1 MRVLRVVCLLII
13 LPARVA
19 AQQDLT
25 RYVDP
30 FIGTGGHGHTFP
42 GATMPFG
49 MVQLSP
55 DTRLTGWDGCSGY
68 HYSDSLIY
76 GFSHTHLSGTG
87 ISDYGDVLVMPTVG
101 EIFLNAT
108 PDANRKGYAATFSH
122 QNETARPG
130 YYAVKLDNNISV
142 ELTST
147 LRAGLHRYTY
157 PSTEQANII
166 FDLTHRDQVLESYL
180 RFTSRKT
187 FVGWRISRAW
197 AKDQVVYFAGEFSQP
212 VSAWGIS
219 IDDHVQQNLQE
230 AHGPNLK
237 AYVTFEPGSPPI
249 LVKIAISAVSTGGAQ
264 RNLNAEVPD
273 WNFDRVK
280 ADADRAWN
288 KELNKIQAAGGT
300 EAQLKTFYTALY
312 HTMLAP
318 NLFMDVDGRYR
329 GRDFAP
335 HQAKGFENY
344 TVFSLWDTFRAA
356 HPLYTII
363 DQKRTRDFI
372 QTFLAQYQQGGRLP
386 VWELAANETD
396 TMIGYHAVS
405 VIADA
410 AAKGINGFDLNLAFE
425 AMKHS
430 AELSHYGLGAYN
442 RQGYIELEDE
452 KESVSKTLEYAY
464 DDWCIAQVAQKL
476 GRTDDYERY
485 LRRAQFY
492 RNMFDR
498 DSGFMR
504 PRSNGGWLARFDPR
518 EVSFN
523 FTEANSWQYTFF
535 APQDIS
541 GLIALM
547 GGKEKFAHRLD
558 ELFTTESKTTG
569 REQADITGLIGQY
582 AHGNEPSHHV
592 AYLYDYVE
600 APSETQYRVRQI
612 MDKFYTPQ
620 PDGLIGN
627 EDCGQMSAWYV
638 LSAAGFYPVTP
649 GSPVYAIGTPLF
661 PEIRFRLE
669 NGKEFV
675 IKANGV
681 SDKNIYIQSATL
693 NGRRRAIP
701 FLGHRDLMAGGQL
714 VFEMG
719 PRASQWG
726 RSPYDAPISKI
737 SDNYFVPTPVIR
749 TSGKTF
755 KDRLEVSLVTA
766 PPSLRVFDGP
776 VDGSVLM
783 GNKLEIHYTTDG
795 SEPNHGSTL
804 FTEPFFI
811 DRTTTV
817 KARAYDAMGSSLVAT
832 GTFHKISQNWTIKLL
847 SKYNRQYT
855 AGGDGGLIDGV
866 RGTTNFGDGAWQGY
880 QGQDLVAVVDLGKTQ
895 NVSKLGVGFLQNV
908 ESWIWMPRS
917 VDFEISTDGVNFVRA
932 LSLTNDISDKDYGA
946 IVKDLVGTISPQSAR
961 YIRVTAHTYGK
972 IPAWHPGAGDEA
984 FIFADEI
991 IIE

>member
-1 MRVLRVVCLLII
+1 
-13 LPARVA
+13 
-19 AQQDLT
+19 
-25 RYVDP
+25 
-30 FIGTGGHGHTFP
+30 
-42 GATMPFG
+42 MPFG

-87 ISDYGDVLVMPTVG
+87 ISDYGDVLLMPTVG
-101 EIFLNAT
+101 EVFLNAT
-108 PDANRKGYAATFSH
+108 PDAKNRKGYAATFSH
-122 QNETARPG
+122 QNETAGPG
-130 YYAVKLDNNISV
+130 YYGVKLDNNISV
-142 ELTST
+142 ELTTT
-147 LRAGLHRYTY
+147 LRAGLHRYTF
-157 PSTEQANII
+157 PATDQANII
-166 FDLTHRDQVLESYL
+166 FDLTHRDQVLESYF
-180 RFTSRKT
+180 RFTGGNS
-187 FVGWRISRAW
+187 FIGWRISRAW
-197 AKDQVVYFAGEFSQP
+197 AKDQVVYFAGEFSQGF
-212 VSAWGIS
+212 SSWGIS
-219 IDDHVQQNLQE
+219 VDDQVQQGLQE
-230 AHGPNLK
+230 ARGRNVK
-237 AYVTFEPGSPPI
+237 AFVTFDPGRGPI
-249 LVKIAISAVSTGGAQ
+249 LVKVAISAVSTGGAQ
-264 RNLNAEVPD
+264 RNLYAEIPD
-273 WNFDRVK
+273 WDFDKVK
-280 ADADRAWN
+280 ADANRAWN
-288 KELNKIQAAGGT
+288 KELSKIQASGGS

-318 NLFMDVDGRYR
+318 NLYMDVDGRYR

-335 HQAKGFENY
+335 HTAKGFENY

-372 QTFLAQYQQGGRLP
+372 NTFLAQYQQGGRLP

-410 AAKGINGFDLNLAFE
+410 AAKDIGGFDLKLAFE

-430 AELSHYGLGAYN
+430 AELNQKGLRAYIN
-442 RQGYIELEDE
+442 HGYLELEDE
-452 KESVSKTLEYAY
+452 NESVSKTLEYAY

-476 GRTDDYERY
+476 GRTDDFDRY
-485 LRRAQFY
+485 LQRAKFY
-492 RNMFDR
+492 QNMFDR
-498 DSGFMR
+498 KSGFMR

-541 GLIALM
+541 GLIQLM
-547 GGKEKFAHRLD
+547 GGKEKFVHKLD
-558 ELFTTESKTTG
+558 ELFTTESTTTG
-569 REQADITGLIGQY
+569 REQADITGLMGQY

-592 AYLYDYVE
+592 AYLYDYVNQ
-600 APSETQYRVRQI
+600 PWKTQFRVREI

-649 GSPVYAIGTPLF
+649 GSKIYAIGSPLF
-661 PEIRFRLE
+661 REIRFRLE
-669 NGKEFV
+669 NGKQFV

-693 NGRRRAIP
+693 NGRPYPIL
-701 FLGHRDLMAGGQL
+701 FLPHQTLMAGGQL

-719 PRASQWG
+719 PRPSFWG
-726 RSPYDAPISKI
+726 RGTIEMPPVSKI
-737 SDNYFVPTPVIR
+737 PANSFVPSPAIITA
-749 TSGKTF
+749 GKTF
-755 KDRLEVSLVTA
+755 KDRLEVSLEA
-766 PPSLRVFDGP
+766 AS
-776 VDGSVLM
+776 
-783 GNKLEIHYTTDG
+783 NNLEVRYTTDG
-795 SEPNHGSTL
+795 SEPDHNSPL
-804 FTEPFFI
+804 FTQPFFI

-817 KARAYDAMGSSLVAT
+817 KARAFKVLSGLIDARAAMLEQVPGSSLVTT

-855 AGGDGGLIDGV
+855 AGGDAGLIDGV
-866 RGTTNFGDGAWQGY
+866 RGSTNFGDGAWQGY
-880 QGQDLVAVVDLGKTQ
+880 QSQDLIAVVDLGKMQ
-895 NVSKLGVGFLQNV
+895 PVAKLGAGFLQNV

-917 VDFEISTDGVNFVRA
+917 VDFEISTDGVNFVHV
-932 LSLTNDISDKDYGA
+932 LSLTNDISDREYGA
-946 IVKDLVGTISPQSAR
+946 IVKDMAGTIAPQPAR
-961 YIRVTAHTYGK
+961 FIKITAHNYGK
-972 IPAWHPGAGDEA
+972 IPAWHPGAGDDA

>member
-1 MRVLRVVCLLII
+1 MPAVLCLLLLMSLRI
-13 LPARVA
+13 V

-25 RYVDP
+25 RFVDP
-30 FIGTGGHGHTFP
+30 LIGTGGHGHTFP
-42 GATMPFG
+42 GASMPFG

-68 HYSDSLIY
+68 HYSDHIIY

-87 ISDYGDVLVMPTVG
+87 ISDYGDILLMPTVN
-101 EIFLNAT
+101 EVSLT
-108 PDANRKGYAATFSH
+108 DRGYAASFNHS
-122 QNETARPG
+122 NESARAG
-130 YYAVKLDNNISV
+130 YYGVKLDNGILV
-142 ELTST
+142 ELVAT
-147 LRAGLHRYTY
+147 LRAGFHRYTY
-157 PSTEQANII
+157 PQSNARNIVL
-166 FDLTHRDQVLESYL
+166 DLAHRDRVLDSSL
-180 RFTSRKT
+180 RVVDATHLEGFRRS
-187 FVGWRISRAW
+187 SAW
-197 AKDQVVYFAGEFSQP
+197 AKDQVVYFVAEFSQP
-212 VSAWGIS
+212 PRDTTIYK
-219 IDDHVQQNLQE
+219 DDREIEGKDARGN
-230 AHGPNLK
+230 NLK
-237 AYVTFEPGSPPI
+237 AVFRFAAKDEAAI
-249 LVKIAISAVSTGGAQ
+249 LVKVGISAVSIEGA
-264 RNLNAEVPD
+264 RKNLAAEIPNWDFSKV
-273 WNFDRVK
+273 RE
-280 ADADRAWN
+280 DADIAWQ
-288 KELNKIQAAGGT
+288 KELNKIQASGGS

-318 NLFMDVDGRYR
+318 NLFMDVDGQYR
-329 GRDFAP
+329 GRDFQTHTAR
-335 HQAKGFENY
+335 GFENY

-372 QTFLAQYQQGGRLP
+372 NTFLAQYQQGGRLP

-410 AAKGINGFDLNLAFE
+410 AAKGIDGFDLKLAFE

-430 AELSHYGLGAYN
+430 AELNQSGLRAYTTH
-442 RQGYIELEDE
+442 GYIELEDE

-464 DDWCIAQVAQKL
+464 DDWCIAQVARML
-476 GRTDDYERY
+476 GRTDDYQRY

-492 RNMFDR
+492 QNMFDR

-504 PRSNGGWLARFDPR
+504 PRSNGGWLAHFDPR

-523 FTEANSWQYTFF
+523 FTEANSWQDTFF
-535 APQDIS
+535 APQDIT
-541 GLIALM
+541 GLISLM
-547 GGKEKFAHRLD
+547 GGKDKFWHKLD
-558 ELFTTESKTTG
+558 ELFATESKTTG

-592 AYLYDYVE
+592 AYLYDYIGQ
-600 APSETQYRVRQI
+600 SWETQYWVRQI

-649 GSPVYAIGTPLF
+649 GSPIYAIGTPLF

-669 NGKEFV
+669 SGKEFV

-681 SDKNIYIQSATL
+681 SGENIYIQSATL
-693 NGRRRAIP
+693 NGRPHPIP
-701 FLGHRDLMAGGQL
+701 FLTHRDLMAGGQL

-719 PRASQWG
+719 PRPSFKWNWDLDASP
-726 RSPYDAPISKI
+726 SHI
-737 SDNYFVPTPVIR
+737 SDNYFVPTPVIK

-755 KDRLEVSLVTA
+755 KDRLEVSMDAA
-766 PPSLRVFDGP
+766 PLQERYTEGFEL
-776 VDGSVLM
+776 SVLI

-795 SEPNHGSTL
+795 SEPNRGSTL
-804 FTEPFFI
+804 FTQPFFI

-817 KARAYDAMGSSLVAT
+817 KARAFDAAGASLVAS
-832 GTFHKISQNWTIKLL
+832 GTFHKISRNWTIKLL
-847 SKYNRQYT
+847 SKYNRQYP

-866 RGTTNFGDGAWQGY
+866 RGSSNFGDGAWQGY
-880 QGQDLVAVVDLGKTQ
+880 QGQDLIAIVDLGNTQ
-895 NVSKLGVGFLQNV
+895 NVSKLGAGFLQNV

-917 VDFEISTDGVNFVRA
+917 VDFELSTDGVNFVRV
-932 LSLTNDISDKDYGA
+932 LSVNNEVSDKDFGA
-946 IVKDLVGTISPQSAR
+946 IVKDLVGTFSPRPAR
-961 YIRVTAHTYGK
+961 YVRVTAHTYGK

>member
-1 MRVLRVVCLLII
+1 MPGVVCLL
-13 LPARVA
+13 LLMTAPLL

-30 FIGTGGHGHTFP
+30 FIGTGGHGHTYP

-68 HYSDSLIY
+68 HYSDHIIY

-87 ISDYGDVLVMPTVG
+87 ISDYGDVLLMPTVK
-101 EIFLNAT
+101 EVALSNQ
-108 PDANRKGYAATFSH
+108 GYAAGFSH
-122 QNETARPG
+122 SNEYARAG
-130 YYAVKLDNNISV
+130 YYSVKLDNGVLV
-142 ELTST
+142 ELTAT
-147 LRAGLHRYTY
+147 LRAGFHRYTY
-157 PSTEQANII
+157 PESADRNIVL
-166 FDLTHRDQVLESYL
+166 DLSHRDRVLESDL
-180 RFTSRKT
+180 RVVDATHIEGFRRS
-187 FVGWRISRAW
+187 SAW
-197 AKDQVVYFAGEFSQP
+197 AKDQIVYFVAEFSQP
-212 VSAWGIS
+212 LRETVIYS
-219 IDDHVQQNLQE
+219 DDRAIGAKETRGTNI
-230 AHGPNLK
+230 K
-237 AYVTFEPGSPPI
+237 AVFRFAANNDAAV
-249 LVKIAISAVSTGGAQ
+249 LVKVGISAVSIDGA
-264 RNLNAEVPD
+264 RKNLATEIPNWDFSKVRE
-273 WNFDRVK
+273 
-280 ADADRAWN
+280 DADRAWQ
-288 KELNKIQAAGGT
+288 KELNNIQATGGT
-300 EAQLKTFYTALY
+300 DAQLKTFYTALY
-312 HTMLAP
+312 HSMLAP
-318 NLFMDVDGRYR
+318 NLFMDVDGQYR
-329 GRDFAP
+329 GRDFKN
-335 HQAKGFENY
+335 HTAKGFENY

-372 QTFLAQYQQGGRLP
+372 GTFLAQYQQGGRLP

-410 AAKGINGFDLNLAFE
+410 AAKGINGFDLKLAFE

-430 AELSHYGLGAYN
+430 AELNQNGLRAYTT
-442 RQGYIELEDE
+442 QGYIELEDE

-464 DDWCIAQVAQKL
+464 DDWCIAQVARML

-492 RNMFDR
+492 QNMFDR
-498 DSGFMR
+498 ESGFMR

-535 APQDIS
+535 APQDIG

-547 GGKEKFAHRLD
+547 GGKPKFANKLD
-558 ELFTTESKTTG
+558 ELFTTESQTTG

-592 AYLYDYVE
+592 AYLYNYVDE
-600 APSETQYRVRQI
+600 PWKTQYRVRQI

-649 GSPVYAIGTPLF
+649 GSPGYDIGTPLF
-661 PEIRFRLE
+661 PEIRFHLE
-669 NGKEFV
+669 NGNQFV
-675 IKANGV
+675 ITANGV

-693 NGRRRAIP
+693 NGRPRLAP
-701 FLGHRDLMAGGQL
+701 FLAHRDLMAGGQL
-714 VFEMG
+714 VFQMG
-719 PRASQWG
+719 PRPGKWG
-726 RSPYDAPISKI
+726 RGPSSVTISEI
-737 SDNYFVPTPVIR
+737 SDNSFVPTPVIK

-755 KDRLEVSLVTA
+755 KDRLEVSLEVAPVSLPVT
-766 PPSLRVFDGP
+766 GP
-776 VDGSVLM
+776 FFLT

-804 FTEPFFI
+804 FTQPFFI

-817 KARAYDAMGSSLVAT
+817 KARADDAMGSSLVAT
-832 GTFHKISQNWTIKLL
+832 GTFQQISRNWTIKLL

-880 QGQDLVAVVDLGKTQ
+880 QSQDLVAIVDLGTTQ
-895 NVSKLGVGFLQNV
+895 NVSKLGAGFLQDV
-908 ESWIWMPRS
+908 TSWIWMPRS
-917 VDFEISTDGVNFVRA
+917 VDFEISTDGVNFVHA
-932 LSLTNDISDKDYGA
+932 LSVNSDVSDKALGA
-946 IVKDLVGTISPQSAR
+946 IIKDLVGTMPPQRAR
-961 YIRVTAHTYGK
+961 YVKITAHNYGK
-972 IPAWHPGAGDEA
+972 IPAWHAGAGDDA
-984 FIFADEI
+984 FIFCDEI